1 MDLVDGFVPVGT
13 EVDGS
18 RELERVL
25 SHWLK
30 ESNAPTVGDVE
41 NYGGSPVIM
50 IRMGSDGFVLNRD
63 TKRSAVR
70 AFLTAAARAGGAEHL
85 RWHVTANARGVI
97 NRVSYR
103 PDDEPTPGWYAYL
116 REPSSEPQ
124 ELR

>member
-1 MDLVDGFVPVGT
+1 MVLCQWVPWSTARGSWNASCRI
-13 EVDGS
+13 GS
-18 RELERVL
+18 RSRTRQR
-25 SHWLK
+25 SAMWR
-30 ESNAPTVGDVE
+30 
-41 NYGGSPVIM
+41 NYGGWPVFM
-50 IRMGSDGFVLNRD
+50 IGMGSDGFLLNRD

-70 AFLTAAARAGGAEHL
+70 AFLTAAARAGGADHL